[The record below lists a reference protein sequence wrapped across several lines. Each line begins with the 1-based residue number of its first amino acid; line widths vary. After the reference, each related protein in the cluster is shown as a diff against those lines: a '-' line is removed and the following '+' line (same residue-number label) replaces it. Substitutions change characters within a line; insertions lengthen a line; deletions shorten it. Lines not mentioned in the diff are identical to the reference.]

1 MSEDSKKIMMMLSIV
16 ESEKGHKLIEVLEKQ
31 HITMNI
37 QTVGFGTAP
46 TEMMDIFGLG
56 SNDKDIVISMA
67 SKKAINSL
75 MVNFGNNFS
84 SYTKYGGLLIV
95 LNVLAVNR
103 LIAEA
108 LNHDLPEEIIM
119 QEEVVMKNEHKHYL
133 VMITVNR
140 GYTDSVMEV
149 AKKAGATGG
158 TVIKGRLAESEKL
171 KAVTDIEVEEER
183 ESIVILAP
191 ADVSARILEDVN
203 EKYGLR
209 SKARG
214 ILCAVPVEKA
224 YKI

>member
-1 MSEDSKKIMMMLSIV
+1 MSEESKKIMMMLSIV

-31 HITMNI
+31 NITMNI

-75 MVNFGNNFS
+75 MANFGSNFS

-103 LIAEA
+103 LVAEA
-108 LNHDLPEEIIM
+108 LNHDLPEEIMM
-119 QEEVVMKNEHKHYL
+119 QEETVMKNEHKHYL

-183 ESIVILAP
+183 ESIIILAP

>member
-1 MSEDSKKIMMMLSIV
+1 MSEESKKIMMMLSIV

-31 HITMNI
+31 NITMNI

-75 MVNFGNNFS
+75 MANFGNNFS

-103 LIAEA
+103 LVAEA
-108 LNHDLPEEIIM
+108 LNHDLPEEIMM

-158 TVIKGRLAESEKL
+158 TVIKGRLAESEKF

-183 ESIVILAP
+183 ESIIILAP

>member
-1 MSEDSKKIMMMLSIV
+1 MSEESKKVMMMLSIV
-16 ESEKGHKLIEVLEKQ
+16 EAEKGHKLIELLEKQ
-31 HITMNI
+31 EIKMNMQI
-37 QTVGFGTAP
+37 VGYGTAP

-56 SNDKDIVISMA
+56 SNDKDIILSMA

-75 MVNFGNNFS
+75 MANFGNSFS

-103 LIAEA
+103 LVAEV
-108 LNHDLPEEIIM
+108 LNHDLPEEISL
-119 QEEVVMKNEHKHYL
+119 QEEAVMKNEHKHYL

-158 TVIKGRLAESEKL
+158 TVIRTRLAESEKL
-171 KAVTDIEVEEER
+171 KELTQLDFEEER
-183 ESIVILAP
+183 EIICILA
-191 ADVSARILEDVN
+191 SGNISEQIMQDVN
-203 EKYGLR
+203 REYGLR
-209 SKARG
+209 SDARG

>member
-1 MSEDSKKIMMMLSIV
+1 MSEEAKKVMMMLSIV
-16 ESEKGHKLIEVLEKQ
+16 EAEKGHKLIELLEKQ
-31 HITMNI
+31 EIKMNMQI
-37 QTVGFGTAP
+37 VGYGTAP

-56 SNDKDIVISMA
+56 SNDKDIILSMA

-75 MVNFGNNFS
+75 MANFGSSFS

-103 LIAEA
+103 LVAEV
-108 LNHDLPEEIIM
+108 LNHDLPEEISL
-119 QEEVVMKNEHKHYL
+119 QEEAVMKNEHKHYL

-140 GYTDSVMEV
+140 GYTDTVMEV

-171 KAVTDIEVEEER
+171 NAITEMELQEER
-183 ESIVILAP
+183 ESIIILAS

>member
-1 MSEDSKKIMMMLSIV
+1 MSEESKKIMMMLSIV

-31 HITMNI
+31 NITMNI

-67 SKKAINSL
+67 SKKSINSL
-75 MVNFGNNFS
+75 MANFGNNFS

-103 LIAEA
+103 LVAEA
-108 LNHDLPEEIIM
+108 LNHDLPEEIMM

-158 TVIKGRLAESEKL
+158 TVIKGRLAETEKL

-183 ESIVILAP
+183 ESIIILAP

-209 SKARG
+209 SEARG

>member
-1 MSEDSKKIMMMLSIV
+1 MSEESKKIMMMLSIV
-16 ESEKGHKLIEVLEKQ
+16 EAEKGHKLIEVLEKQ
-31 HITMNI
+31 GITMNMQI
-37 QTVGFGTAP
+37 VGYGTAP

-56 SNDKDIVISMA
+56 SNDKDIILSMG
-67 SKKAINSL
+67 SKKAINAL
-75 MVNFGNNFS
+75 MSNFGNSFT
-84 SYTKYGGLLIV
+84 SYTKYGGLLMV

-103 LIAEA
+103 LVAEV
-108 LNHDLPEEIIM
+108 LNHELPEEISLR
-119 QEEVVMKNEHKHYL
+119 EETVMKNEHKHYL

-171 KAVTDIEVEEER
+171 NALTEMDMDEER
-183 ESIVILAP
+183 ESIIILAP
-191 ADVSARILEDVN
+191 ADVSAKILEDVN

>member
-1 MSEDSKKIMMMLSIV
+1 MSEESKKIMMMLSIV
-16 ESEKGHKLIEVLEKQ
+16 ESEKGHKLIEVLENQ
-31 HITMNI
+31 NITMNI

-75 MVNFGNNFS
+75 MANFGSNFS

-103 LIAEA
+103 LVAEA
-108 LNHDLPEEIIM
+108 LNHDLPEEIMM

-140 GYTDSVMEV
+140 GYTDNVMEV

-158 TVIKGRLAESEKL
+158 TVIKGRLAETEKL

-183 ESIVILAP
+183 ESIIILAP

>member
-67 SKKAINSL
+67 SKKAINAL
-75 MVNFGNNFS
+75 MSNFGNNFS

-103 LIAEA
+103 LVAEV
-108 LNHDLPEEIIM
+108 LNHDLPEEIMM

-158 TVIKGRLAESEKL
+158 TVIKGRLAETEKL

-183 ESIVILAP
+183 ESIIILAP